1 VRLPLEFVI
10 ELHADQI
17 ATFGGLPGI
26 RDLAGLRSSLEQPWL
41 EVFGRALHPTLEL
54 QAAAILF
61 HLSRNHPLVDGNKR
75 VAWAC
80 MELFLLLEG
89 FTLEISDDD
98 AYELVNRVA
107 QGDVEKA
114 ELAASLRD
122 GMKEVIGQ

>member
-1 VRLPLEFVI
+1 MKLPLEFAL

-26 RDLAGLRSSLEQPWL
+26 RDLAGLMSSLEQPWL
-41 EVFGRALHPTLEL
+41 EVFGQSLHPSLEL

-61 HLSRNHPLVDGNKR
+61 HLSRNHPMLDGNKR

-80 MELFLLLEG
+80 METFLLLEG
-89 FTLEISDDD
+89 FTLEIADDD
-98 AYELVNRVA
+98 AYDLVNRVA

-114 ELAASLRD
+114 ELATILLA
-122 GMKEVIGQ
+122 GMKEVTAK